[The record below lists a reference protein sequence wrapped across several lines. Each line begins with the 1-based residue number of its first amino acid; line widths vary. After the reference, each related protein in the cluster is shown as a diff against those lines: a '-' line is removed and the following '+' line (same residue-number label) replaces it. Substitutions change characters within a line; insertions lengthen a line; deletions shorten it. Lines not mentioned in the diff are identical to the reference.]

1 MKESIIFAEYPRHT
15 YYGGEVMEPI
25 TTIRKLLDIGL
36 NLTTIG
42 RYCHSHPNAIK
53 YYLQGVEPKDYVV
66 ENYEKGLRQL
76 LADIQDAFK
85 D

>member
-1 MKESIIFAEYPRHT
+1 MDAIQ
-15 YYGGEVMEPI
+15 
-25 TTIRKLLDIGL
+25 TIRKLLDIGI

-66 ENYEKGLRQL
+66 ENYEKGLRRM